1 MASTDS
7 TVMPSAV
14 AESKHALDQA
24 ATSIPSA
31 DTDAKQAA
39 DQNVEG
45 NWQSSC
51 SSSYIIERWHD
62 RDGTHTIVQKFSRL
76 NCRPARIWV
85 KMAM

>member
-7 TVMPSAV
+7 AAMPSAV
-14 AESKHALDQA
+14 AESKHATPSDQA
-24 ATSIPSA
+24 TTGNTSA

-51 SSSYIIERWHD
+51 SSSYIMER
-62 RDGTHTIVQKFSRL
+62 
-76 NCRPARIWV
+76 
-85 KMAM
+85 